1 MLAYL
6 GRLSLRVSYTGT
18 RPGQLRRA
26 QGPDSQK
33 QRHPTNIR
41 PEILRGFVESVGTDQ
56 VLLPQPAAQNV
67 EQGVLVAAARVLQR
81 TCGERGRARSLAKR
95 GGTGTESGRLFLQI
109 GGEVKLRDAI
119 DAKRSNSDI
128 LLNDLIKSAI

>member
-6 GRLSLRVSYTGT
+6 GRLTLRVSYTGT
-18 RPGQLRRA
+18 WPGQLRRA
-26 QGPDSQK
+26 QGTGRQK

-41 PEILRGFVESVGTDQ
+41 PEILRRFVDSVGTDQ
-56 VLLPQPAAQNV
+56 VFVSKPATQNV

-81 TCGERGRARSLAKR
+81 TCGERGRARTLAKR
-95 GGTGTESGRLFLQI
+95 GGTGTESGRLQI

>member
-18 RPGQLRRA
+18 RLGQLRCA
-26 QGPDSQK
+26 QGPVRHE
-33 QRHPTNIR
+33 QRRPTNIR
-41 PEILRGFVESVGTDQ
+41 QEILRRFVDSVGTDQ

-81 TCGERGRARSLAKR
+81 TCGERGRARTLAKR
-95 GGTGTESGRLFLQI
+95 GGTGTESGRLVLQI

>member
-1 MLAYL
+1 M
-6 GRLSLRVSYTGT
+6 GRLTLRVSYTGT
-18 RPGQLRRA
+18 WPGQLRRA
-26 QGPDSQK
+26 QGTGRQK

-41 PEILRGFVESVGTDQ
+41 QEILRGFVDSVGTDQ

-95 GGTGTESGRLFLQI
+95 GGTGTESGRPFLQI